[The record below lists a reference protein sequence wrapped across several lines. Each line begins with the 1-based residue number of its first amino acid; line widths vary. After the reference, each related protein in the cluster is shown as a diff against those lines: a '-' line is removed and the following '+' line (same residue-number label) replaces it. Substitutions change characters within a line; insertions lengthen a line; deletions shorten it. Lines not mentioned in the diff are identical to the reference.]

1 MQEREFGMV
10 CVLYVFNLDGDTHTH
25 TLGIHTGETQM
36 RTSRPRGA
44 VRTLFSTPL
53 PPLAPPLFFPSFV
66 SLVLPRSPS
75 APLAHYGRVKL
86 FHSHNWYQVVEGV
99 CVGAG
104 VALFLSLIFWS
115 GV

>member
-53 PPLAPPLFFPSFV
+53 PPLAPPFFF
-66 SLVLPRSPS
+66 LRS
-75 APLAHYGRVKL
+75 
-86 FHSHNWYQVVEGV
+86 
-99 CVGAG
+99 
-104 VALFLSLIFWS
+104 FLSSSLALPQRPS
-115 GV
+115 LTMGG